1 MTKAFKII
9 TALLLSLLMLTSAA
23 PVSFALDDNEI
34 SDWAKEE
41 VEEAKDFGLIPDE
54 LLCDYRKGIAREEL
68 AVIAVNLLKMSK
80 KYPDDMNT
88 IDVEEPK
95 DIAEIKNAEYTD
107 AVRTAL
113 KYKLMTLDE
122 NGNFNPGKVMTR
134 DEGARCLGNLFTACR
149 RHAFKLGESGMLLDY
164 RVEDYHES
172 AHGGAWKVLYFI
184 RVLKGVSEKRLAPQS
199 VFTREQCF
207 ASALRFKWV
216 IDGENYGDG

>member
-9 TALLLSLLMLTSAA
+9 TALLLSLLMLTAAA

-41 VEEAKDFGLIPDE
+41 VEKAKDFGLIPDE
-54 LLCDYRKGIAREEL
+54 LLCDYRKGITREEF
-68 AVIAVNLLKMSK
+68 AVVMVRLFNKGDPHFPAT
-80 KYPDDMNT
+80 DF
-88 IDVEEPK
+88 EEPK

-113 KYKLMTLDE
+113 KYELMTLDE

-134 DEGARCLGNLFTACR
+134 DEGVRCLGNLFTVCR

-172 AHGGAWKVLYFI
+172 AQGGAWKVLYFI

-199 VFTREQCF
+199 IFTREQCF
-207 ASALRFKWV
+207 VSALRFKRV

>member
-1 MTKAFKII
+1 MTKAFRII
-9 TALLLSLLMLTSAA
+9 TALLLSLLMLTAAA

-41 VEEAKDFGLIPDE
+41 VEKAKDFGLIPDE
-54 LLCDYRKGIAREEL
+54 LLCDYRKGITREEF
-68 AVIAVNLLKMSK
+68 AVVMVRLFNKGDPHFPAT
-80 KYPDDMNT
+80 DF
-88 IDVEEPK
+88 EEPK

-134 DEGARCLGNLFTACR
+134 DEGARCLASLFFVCR
-149 RHAFKLGESGMLLDY
+149 RHGFKVGESGMLLKY
-164 RVEDYHES
+164 RVEDYHEC
-172 AHGGAWKVLYFI
+172 ARGGAWEVLYFI

-199 VFTREQCF
+199 IFTREQCF
-207 ASALRFKWV
+207 VSALRFKRV